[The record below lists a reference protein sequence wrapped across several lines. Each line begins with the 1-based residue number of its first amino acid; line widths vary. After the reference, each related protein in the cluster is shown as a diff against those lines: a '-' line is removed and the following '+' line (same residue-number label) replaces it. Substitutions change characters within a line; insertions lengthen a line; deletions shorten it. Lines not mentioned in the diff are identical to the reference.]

1 MGEEWKGDDYV
12 DMCDDCQINP
22 AIVHLTHVEDN
33 EAQTYHLC
41 EDCARARG
49 IPFPDSDILIKG
61 LEALAGAAGASLGKT
76 HVKLTVK
83 PAKEV
88 REAAEEREPEPEV
101 VCPNC
106 GLKLSVFR
114 SRGWLGCPDCYGAFE
129 EPIERIFVQVHGSAS
144 HKGKAYGK
152 AGARRGGKRDVE
164 RLRKD
169 LDAAI
174 RNEEFERAALIRDAI
189 RGGGRKQVAK

>member
-1 MGEEWKGDDYV
+1 MGEEWKEDVEDFM

-33 EAQTYHLC
+33 EAQTFHLC

-49 IPFPDSDILIKG
+49 IPFPDSDVLIKG

-76 HVKLTVK
+76 HVKVTVK
-83 PAKEV
+83 PSKEV
-88 REAAEEREPEPEV
+88 REEEERAPEPEA
-101 VCPNC
+101 VCRNC

-114 SRGWLGCPDCYGAFE
+114 SRGWLGCPECYGAFQE
-129 EPIERIFVQVHGSAS
+129 QIERIFVQVHGSAS
-144 HKGKAYGK
+144 HKGKAYGR

-164 RLRKD
+164 RLRRD

-189 RGGGRKQVAK
+189 RGGRKQVAK